1 MIRPVSR
8 LTLAASLVLVAS
20 IIDPILAEQGVLVVH
35 VSDVTGKVLPRV
47 RLATKG
53 AGGVGAPTDVAGR
66 ARIALAPQTKPQ
78 TIVELTIVS
87 PADLA
92 FISPW
97 DNRVPVP
104 PFDNE
109 SQNFASVV
117 LAPRGERALLENG
130 KVVNSVVARLNLST
144 SAKERT
150 PQPPVQPADALAQAA
165 ATLGLPAADVDA
177 AIQAW
182 AQRTSD
188 PYDQGMIALYGGNLA
203 DATAKL
209 TAALTLREQ
218 RLQSGSR
225 EAADAAFFLGH
236 VFYRQAQYVNAA
248 VAYRKALAYRP
259 GDPATTNN
267 LGLTLLQAG
276 DYSGAEPMLRL
287 AIATI
292 EAAKGPDDP
301 DVVFALNNLGSML
314 LVKGDLAAAEAAL
327 RRGLEIRRKA
337 LGATDVRTANSMT
350 NVASVLLARGNDNEA
365 ESLLMTALDIFDAG
379 PAQSPKLVPGA
390 NPLAQ
395 PAIVAGGALG
405 SPGRAAVRLNQ
416 AIHARHRNPLAESKT
431 NAEEV
436 LRSQP
441 QTAAVPN
448 QEAANATLV
457 LAQAELAGGE
467 IAMAI
472 PHFENA
478 IEVLQSVIGV
488 RHPALAD
495 ALTGLGDAASR
506 AKDNVKAEAS
516 YRRAIAIRRST
527 FGNDD
532 AIAAEINRKLSSLGQ

>member
-1 MIRPVSR
+1 MIRPFSR
-8 LTLAASLVLVAS
+8 LTLAASLVLAAAV
-20 IIDPILAEQGVLVVH
+20 IDPLLADQGVLVVQ

-53 AGGVGAPTDVAGR
+53 TGGVGTTDVAGR
-66 ARIALAPQTKPQ
+66 ARIVLAPQTKPQ

-87 PADLA
+87 PMDLT

-109 SQNFASVV
+109 SQNFAKVV

-144 SAKERT
+144 SPKERT
-150 PQPPVQPADALAQAA
+150 PQLAVQPAEALAQAA
-165 ATLGLPAADVDA
+165 ATLGLPPADVDA
-177 AIQAW
+177 AIHAW
-182 AQRTSD
+182 AQRTTD
-188 PYDQGMIALYGGNLA
+188 PYDQGMVSLYGGDLA
-203 DATAKL
+203 EATAKL
-209 TAALTLREQ
+209 TAALALREQ

-225 EAADAAFFLGH
+225 EAADAAFFLGQ
-236 VFYRQAQYVNAA
+236 VFYRQGQYVNAA

-292 EAAKGPDDP
+292 EVAKGPDDP

-314 LVKGDLAAAEAAL
+314 LVKGDVAAAETAL
-327 RRGLEIRRKA
+327 RRGLDIRRKA
-337 LGATDVRTANSMT
+337 LGATDLRTANSMT
-350 NVASVLLARGNDNEA
+350 NVASVLLARGNDRDA
-365 ESLLMTALDIFDAG
+365 ESLLMSALDIFDAA
-379 PAQSPKLVPGA
+379 PPEPPRLIPGA
-390 NPLAQ
+390 APMSQ
-395 PAIVAGGALG
+395 RTIIVGGALG
-405 SPGRAAVRLNQ
+405 SPGRDAVRLNQ
-416 AIHARHRNPLAESKT
+416 AILARHRNRFAESKT
-431 NAEEV
+431 IAQEV
-436 LRSQP
+436 LRN
-441 QTAAVPN
+441 QTQTLGPRN
-448 QEAANATLV
+448 QEAANATLI
-457 LAQAELAGGE
+457 LAQAELAAGE
-467 IAMAI
+467 TAMAI

-478 IEVLQSVIGV
+478 LDVLQSLIGP
-488 RHPALAD
+488 RHPTLVDALA
-495 ALTGLGDAASR
+495 GLGDAAAR
-506 AKDNVKAEAS
+506 EKDNAKAAAS

-532 AIAAEINRKLSSLGQ
+532 TIAADLTRKLSSLGV